1 MIKAIIEIDN
11 GAHVVLLQDE
21 EGNKMVTSV
30 IPLVYMINSGKEI
43 EVEGDNVMAG
53 KIKDYIINLKENI
66 DILEYIKEMVGDEP
80 ENILPVN
87 FINGKSVHDEVV
99 TSSEGKLTLDRELWY
114 DVDGNFT
121 YFYKKMVTSP
131 SPDVMARM
139 NEAVDITLLVK
150 TSKWMLRYYLK
161 CDYMTYSDSR
171 KMYYFFDK
179 EGTVLANCNSD
190 DYDYMTISVVPASWV
205 TGIDYPVDDE
215 LSLVTLKNNDGFLF
229 LCWRKVYNGDYFKEG
244 KADAVKVP
252 VYKFKSVKTF
262 SESIFYLIVIPGGV
276 IEGGELSVVIQD
288 LFTQLEKLNDVK
300 QLVTFYDNKTTPSTM
315 DNECVLTFKI
325 DRYESESIR

>member
-1 MIKAIIEIDN
+1 MIKATIEIDN

-21 EGNKMVTSV
+21 EGDKMVTSV

-66 DILEYIKEMVGDEP
+66 DILEYIKETVGDEP
-80 ENILPVN
+80 ETILPVN

-121 YFYKKMVTSP
+121 YFYKKMVTDP
-131 SPDVMARM
+131 SPDITARM

-179 EGTVLANCNSD
+179 EGTVLASCNGD
-190 DYDYMTISVVPASWV
+190 DYDYMTISVVPVSWAV
-205 TGIDYPVDDE
+205 GYDYPVDDE
-215 LSLVTLKNNDGFLF
+215 LSLVTLKNDNGFYF
-229 LCWRKVYNGDYFKEG
+229 SCWRKDKLSLLMYNGDYFKEG

-276 IEGGELSVVIQD
+276 IEGSELSVVIQD

-315 DNECVLTFKI
+315 DNECVLTLHV
-325 DRYESESIR
+325 

>member
-1 MIKAIIEIDN
+1 MIKATIEIDN

-80 ENILPVN
+80 ETILPVN

-114 DVDGNFT
+114 DVYGNFT

-131 SPDVMARM
+131 SPDVMA
-139 NEAVDITLLVK
+139 AVDITLLVK

-190 DYDYMTISVVPASWV
+190 DYDYMTISVVPVSWV

-229 LCWRKVYNGDYFKEG
+229 LCWRKDKLSLLMYNGDYFKEG

-288 LFTQLEKLNDVK
+288 LFTQLEN
-300 QLVTFYDNKTTPSTM
+300 
-315 DNECVLTFKI
+315 
-325 DRYESESIR
+325 

>member
-80 ENILPVN
+80 ETILSVN

-229 LCWRKVYNGDYFKEG
+229 LCWRKMYNGDYFKEG

-315 DNECVLTFKI
+315 DNECVLALHV
-325 DRYESESIR
+325 

>member
-1 MIKAIIEIDN
+1 MIKATIEIDN
-11 GAHVVLLQDE
+11 GIHVVLLQDE
-21 EGNKMVTSV
+21 DGNKMVTSV
-30 IPLVYMINSGKEI
+30 IPLLDMIKSGKEI
-43 EVEGDNVMAG
+43 EVEGDNVVS
-53 KIKDYIINLKENI
+53 KEVRHYQLNLKENE
-66 DILEYIKEMVGDEP
+66 DIVKGIKGMVGEKP
-80 ENILPVN
+80 ETILPVN
-87 FINGKSVHDEVV
+87 FINGKGVHDEVV

-121 YFYKKMVTSP
+121 YFYKKMVTDP
-131 SPDVMARM
+131 SPDITARM
-139 NEAVDITLLVK
+139 NEAVDTTLLVK

-179 EGTVLANCNSD
+179 EGTVLASCNGD
-190 DYDYMTISVVPASWV
+190 DYDYMTISVVPVSWAV
-205 TGIDYPVDDE
+205 GYDYPVDDE
-215 LSLVTLKNNDGFLF
+215 LSLVTLKNDNGFYF
-229 LCWRKVYNGDYFKEG
+229 SCWRKDKLSLLMYNGDYFKEG

-276 IEGGELSVVIQD
+276 IEGSELSAVVQD

-300 QLVTFYDNKTTPSTM
+300 QLVTFYDNKTTPTTM
-315 DNECVLTFKI
+315 DNECVLTLHV
-325 DRYESESIR
+325 

>member
-1 MIKAIIEIDN
+1 MIKATIEIDN

-80 ENILPVN
+80 ETILPVN
-87 FINGKSVHDEVV
+87 FINRKSVHDEVA
-99 TSSEGKLTLDRELWY
+99 TSSESKLTLDRELWY

-121 YFYKKMVTSP
+121 YFYKKMVISP
-131 SPDVMARM
+131 SPDVTARM
-139 NEAVDITLLVK
+139 NEAVDTTLLVK

-179 EGTVLANCNSD
+179 EGTVLAHCNGD
-190 DYDYMTISVVPASWV
+190 DYDYMTISVVPVSWV

-215 LSLVTLKNNDGFLF
+215 LSLVTLKNDDGFLF
-229 LCWRKVYNGDYFKEG
+229 SCWRKDKLSQLMYNGDYFKEG
-244 KADAVKVP
+244 KAEAVKVP

-262 SESIFYLIVIPGGV
+262 SESVFYLIVIPGGV
-276 IEGGELSVVIQD
+276 IEGGELSSVMQD
-288 LFTQLEKLNDVK
+288 LFTKLRNLNDVK
-300 QLVTFYDNKTTPSTM
+300 QIVTFYDIEIPHSTLGNK
-315 DNECVLTFKI
+315 CVLTLHV
-325 DRYESESIR
+325 

>member
-1 MIKAIIEIDN
+1 MIKATIEIDN
-11 GAHVVLLQDE
+11 GTHVVLLQDE

-30 IPLVYMINSGKEI
+30 IPLLYMINSGKEI
-43 EVEGDNVMAG
+43 EVEGDNVVAG

-66 DILEYIKEMVGDEP
+66 DILEDIKEMVGEEP
-80 ENILPVN
+80 ETILPVN

-99 TSSEGKLTLDRELWY
+99 TSSESKLTIDRELWY

-121 YFYKKMVTSP
+121 YFYKKMVTFP
-131 SPDVMARM
+131 SPDITARM

-179 EGTVLANCNSD
+179 EGTVLAHCNGD
-190 DYDYMTISVVPASWV
+190 DYDYMTISVVPVSWV
-205 TGIDYPVDDE
+205 TGIDYPVDYE
-215 LSLVTLKNNDGFLF
+215 LSLVTLKNDDGFLF
-229 LCWRKVYNGDYFKEG
+229 SCWRKDKLSLLMYNGDYFKEG

-276 IEGGELSVVIQD
+276 IEGSELSVVIQD

-315 DNECVLTFKI
+315 DNECVLTLHV
-325 DRYESESIR
+325 

>member
-1 MIKAIIEIDN
+1 MIKATIEIDN
-11 GAHVVLLQDE
+11 GTHVVLLQDE

-30 IPLVYMINSGKEI
+30 LPLLDMIKSGKDI
-43 EVEGDNVMAG
+43 LVEGDNVVAG
-53 KIKDYIINLKENI
+53 KVKDYIINLKENL
-66 DILEYIKEMVGDEP
+66 DILEDIKEMVGDEP
-80 ENILPVN
+80 ETILPVN

-114 DVDGNFT
+114 DVYGNFT

-190 DYDYMTISVVPASWV
+190 DYDYMTISVVPVSWA

-229 LCWRKVYNGDYFKEG
+229 LCWRKDKLSLLM
-244 KADAVKVP
+244 
-252 VYKFKSVKTF
+252 SVSYTH
-262 SESIFYLIVIPGGV
+262 LTLP
-276 IEGGELSVVIQD
+276 
-288 LFTQLEKLNDVK
+288 
-300 QLVTFYDNKTTPSTM
+300 TT
-315 DNECVLTFKI
+315 
-325 DRYESESIR
+325 